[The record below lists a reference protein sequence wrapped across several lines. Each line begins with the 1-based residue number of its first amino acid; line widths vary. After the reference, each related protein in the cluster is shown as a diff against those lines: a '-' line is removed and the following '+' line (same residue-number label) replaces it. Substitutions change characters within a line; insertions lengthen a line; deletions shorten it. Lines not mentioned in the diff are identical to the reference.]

1 MFILSVKYACDACDM
16 RTNGMNGMMQIG
28 TASQIIT
35 SGYHRDKR
43 YNIADIGFNKKRNLS
58 RTAS

>member
-1 MFILSVKYACDACDM
+1 M